1 MVPNIYNLT
10 TLGCTGP
17 CCLPCPVSSVF
28 YEPHKLENIY
38 TVTSILRFLSAT
50 ACMLLSIC
58 YLILPSRRRHPHLIV
73 LLFAMLMVPWEALGT
88 AWLFKK
94 EELLCKN
101 VYEIADMTNSWFCG
115 VQGNQA

>member
-1 MVPNIYNLT
+1 M
-10 TLGCTGP
+10 
-17 CCLPCPVSSVF
+17 
-28 YEPHKLENIY
+28 
-38 TVTSILRFLSAT
+38 
-50 ACMLLSIC
+50 
-58 YLILPSRRRHPHLIV
+58 IV

-115 VQGNQA
+115 VQGTQMLRGCSSALARLFRIVCNMACGEAKTH